1 MTEEAFALLL
11 ADVKNELD
19 ITWQDPETDKKITGI
34 IKRGMAY
41 IDNVAGATMDY
52 TIEADARGLLFDY
65 CRYVRAGALSEF
77 MENYLPELL
86 SLQQAEEVK
95 AYVASKEAADI

>member
-1 MTEEAFALLL
+1 MTEEAFAALLS
-11 ADVKNELD
+11 DVKNELD
-19 ITWQDPETDKKITGI
+19 VTWQDPETDKKMTGI
-34 IKRGMAY
+34 IKRGMTY
-41 IDNVAGATMDY
+41 IDNVAGAKQDY

-95 AYVASKEAADI
+95 AYVASQEAANI

>member
-1 MTEEAFALLL
+1 MTEEAFSQLLV
-11 ADVKNELD
+11 DTKNELD
-19 ITWQDPETDKKITGI
+19 ITWQDDDTDKKLTGI

-41 IDNVAGATMDY
+41 INNIAGAVQDY

-65 CRYVRAGALSEF
+65 CRYVRGGALSDF
-77 MENYLPELL
+77 MESYLPELL

-95 AYVASKEAADI
+95 AYVASQEAADV